1 MIHPFGRVAAV
12 AVALF
17 TCGGALA
24 QFPSD
29 PATPKVL
36 AGTTGDQ
43 VQPKFARLA
52 DGTFY
57 MSWYDS
63 STGYDAFVQRF
74 DANGNAMW
82 AGGPVRAIDAS
93 FSSTEDYGL
102 TVDAAGNAVVVTR
115 RSSPALG
122 IVAQAIS
129 PEGAVLW
136 GANGVLLSTTTSVN
150 SPKAGRAGDGAAV
163 AGWTEGNRAKV
174 LRLNANGSPAWP
186 SASTLVDGTAT
197 TILADLQPGDGDS
210 VIASAVRYTTF
221 SGAKTLQ
228 AQKYAGNGTAL
239 WAATNV
245 RVFTA
250 GSLQFGNF
258 PRFLPDGEG
267 GAIFA
272 WYTTGPLMAR
282 VQWVSPSGALRFG
295 ADGMAT
301 TTDTFHQATSPA
313 MAYDPATRRVYV
325 SWPSQVPNS
334 SLYGFNAQAFNE
346 SGTMLWGPGGAVIQ
360 ADETVYSITGATA
373 AVVGGAPVFGWTRST
388 SFNQGT
394 LLAQQV
400 SPDGNPVW
408 NQNLQVT
415 APGSQGRIECVT
427 MGNAPSTWG
436 LCFFEAGS
444 SGADV
449 NIAAQRI
456 NVDGTLGTP
465 AACGDVNGDG
475 RTDGFDLGLVLGAWG
490 SSDPAYDLN
499 DDGTVNGFD
508 LGLLLGCWT
517 P

>member
-1 MIHPFGRVAAV
+1 MIRPSGRVGTIALALLCAPV
-12 AVALF
+12 AN
-17 TCGGALA
+17 A

-36 AGTTGDQ
+36 AGAAGDQ
-43 VQPKFARLA
+43 VQPKVARLA

-74 DANGNAMW
+74 DAEGNPMW

-129 PEGAVLW
+129 PQGAVLW
-136 GANGVLLSTTTSVN
+136 GAGGVLLSTTTSVN
-150 SPKAGRAGDGAAV
+150 SPKAGRAGDGEAV
-163 AGWTEGNRAKV
+163 AGWSEGSRAKV
-174 LRLNANGSPAWP
+174 MRLNADGTPAWA
-186 SASTLVDGTAT
+186 SAATITDGTAT

-228 AQKYAGNGTAL
+228 AQKYSGSGAAQWATA
-239 WAATNV
+239 NV
-245 RVFTA
+245 RVFGA
-250 GSLQFGNF
+250 GSLQIGNF

-272 WYTTGPLMAR
+272 WYTSSPLMCR
-282 VQWVSPSGALRFG
+282 VQWVSPAGALRFG
-295 ADGMAT
+295 ADGMAA
-301 TTDTFHQATSPA
+301 TTDTFHRATSPA
-313 MAYDPATRRVYV
+313 AAYDPATRRVYV

-334 SLYGFNAQAFNE
+334 NLYGFNAQAFDEN
-346 SGTMLWGPGGAVIQ
+346 GTMLWGPGGAAIQ
-360 ADETVYSITGATA
+360 PDETVYSITGATA
-373 AVVGGAPVFGWTRST
+373 AIVGGAPVFGWTRST
-388 SFNQGT
+388 SFAQGT

-400 SPDGNPVW
+400 SPDGNAVW
-408 NQNLQVT
+408 NQNLQVSS
-415 APGSQGRIECVT
+415 PGSQARIECIT

-490 SSDPAYDLN
+490 GGDPAYDLN